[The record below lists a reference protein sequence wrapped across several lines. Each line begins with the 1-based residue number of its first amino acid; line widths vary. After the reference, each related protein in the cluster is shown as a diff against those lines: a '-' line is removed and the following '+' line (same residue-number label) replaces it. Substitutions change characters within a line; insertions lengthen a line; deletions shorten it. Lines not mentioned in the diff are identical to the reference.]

1 MWNFVLEG
9 CREVQ
14 GSELKKDEID
24 LMVCHC
30 QLLFQ
35 VMVLNHLLENLVGFL
50 IKMSDVDIYMDLDYL
65 LHGFGV
71 FA

>member
-50 IKMSDVDIYMDLDYL
+50 IKMSDVDIYMDLDCL

>member
-1 MWNFVLEG
+1 M
-9 CREVQ
+9 Q